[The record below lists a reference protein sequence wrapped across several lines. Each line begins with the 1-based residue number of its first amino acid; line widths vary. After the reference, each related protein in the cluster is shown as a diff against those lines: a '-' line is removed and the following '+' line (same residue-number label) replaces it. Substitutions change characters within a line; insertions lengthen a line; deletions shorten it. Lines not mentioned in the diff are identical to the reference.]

1 MEMGE
6 MKREGFTLVELLV
19 VIAILGILLAMM
31 VPAAGVIMKKAK
43 NSQAQADLGVVQGA
57 LMKYRMEYN
66 RWPDVKAVHGGYAGT
81 SERWVEIMNPDV
93 TTGSGKRDADNFR
106 QLRFLEIGKGMV
118 ADSGRYKGAF
128 CDPWTHSSG
137 RVPYLYAVDDDGDG
151 KVDPP
156 DGSDEVQAQVLV
168 WSAGADGDW
177 DTWEDNVASWE
188 KK

>member
-1 MEMGE
+1 MGE
-6 MKREGFTLVELLV
+6 MKRDGFTLVELLV
-19 VIAILGILLAMM
+19 VITILGILLAMM

-43 NSQAQADLGVVQGA
+43 NSQAMADLGVVQGA

-106 QLRFLEIGKGMV
+106 QLRFLEVGKGMI
-118 ADSGRYKGAF
+118 ADSGKYKGAF
-128 CDPWTHSSG
+128 GDPWPHGVG
-137 RVPYLYAVDDDGDG
+137 RMPYLYAVDDDGDG
-151 KVDPP
+151 KVATP
-156 DGSDEVQAQVLV
+156 DGGKEVSAQVLV

-177 DTWEDNVASWE
+177 DTWEDNVTSWE
-188 KK
+188 KE

>member
-128 CDPWTHSSG
+128 CDPWTHDGGGCRTCTRWTTTGTRRSIRRTG
-137 RVPYLYAVDDDGDG
+137 RTRCGRRC
-151 KVDPP
+151 
-156 DGSDEVQAQVLV
+156 
-168 WSAGADGDW
+168 WCGARGR
-177 DTWEDNVASWE
+177 TGTGTPGRTT
-188 KK
+188 